1 MKRLLLALWLIGAV
15 VYAATAL
22 HGASA
27 QSIEI
32 ASIQSEHAEEVH
44 SVVVDTPQIISLSHA
59 APETWDTL
67 PASVQ
72 PDELPPVTGQ
82 GPQLAMSSMNSSF

>member
-15 VYAATAL
+15 VFATPAL

-27 QSIEI
+27 QTVEI
-32 ASIQSEHAEEVH
+32 ASIQSEQLEEVH
-44 SVVVDTPQIISLSHA
+44 SVVVDTPQTISLSHA
-59 APETWDTL
+59 SPETWDTL

-72 PDELPPVTGQ
+72 SDELPPATGQ
-82 GPQLAMSSMNSSF
+82 APQLAMNLTGSSL

>member
-15 VYAATAL
+15 YAATTL

-27 QSIEI
+27 QSVGI
-32 ASIQSEHAEEVH
+32 ASIQFEHAEEVH

-82 GPQLAMSSMNSSF
+82 GPQLAMSSMTSSF